1 MILKAILDQAN
12 DSSQEVGT
20 MSLKVE
26 DVMVKNVI
34 TIESDLSV
42 KQAAESMNKHGI
54 GCLIVCKKGDAVG
67 IVTERDLLKRVV
79 AQAKDVKATKVK
91 EIMSSPLTTV
101 NPEIELEEAVKLMF
115 QTKIKKL
122 PVINDDKHP
131 IGLVTSTD
139 IARFQPYLMKIV
151 KQLNARTH
159 LLTETERRSIKNYLK
174 KGEASKDFET
184 LVNRCRKMQTLR
196 RDLDLINR
204 FLAKQTL
211 K

>member
-1 MILKAILDQAN
+1 MA
-12 DSSQEVGT
+12 
-20 MSLKVE
+20 LKVE
-26 DVMVKNVI
+26 DLMVKNLI
-34 TIESDLSV
+34 TIEFDSSV
-42 KQAAESMNKHGI
+42 KQAAESMNKYEI

-79 AQAKDVKATKVK
+79 AKAKDVKTTRVE

-101 NPEIELEEAVKLMF
+101 KPATEVEEAVKLMF

-122 PVINDDKHP
+122 PVIDDKKHP

-159 LLTETERRSIKNYLK
+159 LLTETERQSIKNYLET
-174 KGEASKDFET
+174 GEESDDFET

-196 RDLDLINR
+196 EDLDLIKR
-204 FLAKQTL
+204 FLAKTNL
-211 K
+211 EK

>member
-1 MILKAILDQAN
+1 MA
-12 DSSQEVGT
+12 
-20 MSLKVE
+20 LKVE
-26 DVMVKNVI
+26 DLMVKNLI
-34 TIESDLSV
+34 TIESDSSV
-42 KQAAESMNKHGI
+42 KQAAESMNKYEI

-79 AQAKDVKATKVK
+79 AKAKDVKTTRVE

-101 NPEIELEEAVKLMF
+101 KPATEVEEAVKLMF

-122 PVINDDKHP
+122 PVINDRKHP

-159 LLTETERRSIKNYLK
+159 LLTETERQSIKNYLET
-174 KGEASKDFET
+174 GEENDDFET

-196 RDLDLINR
+196 EDLDLIKR
-204 FLAKQTL
+204 FLAKTNL
-211 K
+211 EI

>member
-1 MILKAILDQAN
+1 MA
-12 DSSQEVGT
+12 
-20 MSLKVE
+20 LKVE
-26 DVMVKNVI
+26 DLMVKNLI
-34 TIESDLSV
+34 TIESDSSV
-42 KQAAESMNKHGI
+42 KQAAESMNKYEI

-79 AQAKDVKATKVK
+79 AKAKDVKTTRVK

-101 NPEIELEEAVKLMF
+101 KPATEVEEAVKLMF

-122 PVINDDKHP
+122 PVIDDKKHP

-159 LLTETERRSIKNYLK
+159 LLTETERQSIKNYLET
-174 KGEASKDFET
+174 GEENDDFET

-196 RDLDLINR
+196 EDLDLIKR
-204 FLAKQTL
+204 FLAKTNL
-211 K
+211 EI

>member
-1 MILKAILDQAN
+1 
-12 DSSQEVGT
+12 

-26 DVMVKNVI
+26 DMMVRNVI
-34 TIESDLSV
+34 TIESDSSV
-42 KQAAESMNKHGI
+42 KQAAEGMSKHEI
-54 GCLIVCKKGDAVG
+54 GCLIVCRKGDAVG

-79 AQAKDVKATKVK
+79 AKAKDVKTTRVK

-101 NPEIELEEAVKLMF
+101 KPATEVEEAVKLMF

-122 PVINDDKHP
+122 PVINERKRP

-159 LLTETERRSIKNYLK
+159 LLTETERQSIKNYLE
-174 KGEASKDFET
+174 KGEANDDFEM
-184 LVNRCRKMQTLR
+184 LVNRCRKMQALR
-196 RDLDLINR
+196 KDLDLINR
-204 FLAKQTL
+204 FLTKTNLEKRHHRKRA
-211 K
+211 

>member
-1 MILKAILDQAN
+1 M
-12 DSSQEVGT
+12 
-20 MSLKVE
+20 KVE
-26 DVMVKNVI
+26 DLMVKNLI
-34 TIESDLSV
+34 TIESDSSV
-42 KQAAESMNKHGI
+42 KQAAESMNKYEI

-79 AQAKDVKATKVK
+79 AKAKDVKTTRVE

-101 NPEIELEEAVKLMF
+101 KPATEVEEAVKLMF

-122 PVINDDKHP
+122 PVIDDKKHP

-159 LLTETERRSIKNYLK
+159 LLTETERQSIKNYLE
-174 KGEASKDFET
+174 KGEEKDDFET

-196 RDLDLINR
+196 EDLDLIKR
-204 FLAKQTL
+204 FLAKTNL
-211 K
+211 EI

>member
-1 MILKAILDQAN
+1 MA
-12 DSSQEVGT
+12 
-20 MSLKVE
+20 LKVE
-26 DVMVKNVI
+26 DMMVKNVI
-34 TIESDLSV
+34 TIESDSSV
-42 KQAAESMNKHGI
+42 KLAAETMNKYEI

-79 AQAKDVKATKVK
+79 AKAKDVKTTRVK

-101 NPEIELEEAVKLMF
+101 KPATEVEEAVKLMF

-122 PVINDDKHP
+122 PVINDRKHP

-159 LLTETERRSIKNYLK
+159 LLTKTERQSIKNYLE
-174 KGEASKDFET
+174 KGEENDDFET
-184 LVNRCRKMQTLR
+184 LVSRCRKMQTLR
-196 RDLDLINR
+196 EDLDLINR
-204 FLAKQTL
+204 FLAKTSL
-211 K
+211 EI

>member
-1 MILKAILDQAN
+1 MA
-12 DSSQEVGT
+12 
-20 MSLKVE
+20 LKVE
-26 DVMVKNVI
+26 DLMVKNLI
-34 TIESDLSV
+34 TIESDSSV
-42 KQAAESMNKHGI
+42 KQAAESMNKYEI

-79 AQAKDVKATKVK
+79 AKAKDVKTTRVE

-101 NPEIELEEAVKLMF
+101 KPATEVEEAVKLMF

-122 PVINDDKHP
+122 PVIDDRKHP

-159 LLTETERRSIKNYLK
+159 LLTETERQSIKNYLE
-174 KGEASKDFET
+174 KGEENDDFET

-196 RDLDLINR
+196 EDLDLINR
-204 FLAKQTL
+204 FLAKTNVEI
-211 K
+211 